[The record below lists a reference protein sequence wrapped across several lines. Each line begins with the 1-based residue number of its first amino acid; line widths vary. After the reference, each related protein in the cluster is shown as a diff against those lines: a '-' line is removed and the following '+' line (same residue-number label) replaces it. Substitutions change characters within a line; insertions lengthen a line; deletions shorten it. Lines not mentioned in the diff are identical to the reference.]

1 MIYILLYYH
10 QNDVFSKEEL
20 AQLIDMFK
28 LIEDVNQ
35 EMTELD
41 DNYTEQ
47 LWFSDIDEKVFSL
60 KQKFHN
66 WLKEGYET
74 QKTEKKIKII
84 MCEIYKLQLIIQVIK
99 LQTIEAIKQ
108 KKRAIQEK
116 VRWADLQAEAVFMQ
130 KKRYAELH
138 AEFFWIEKEMAKT
151 KARYKIYEGEN
162 IKHEVPWMTSSM
174 QT

>member
-10 QNDVFSKEEL
+10 QNDVFSREEL

-47 LWFSDIDEKVFSL
+47 LWFADIDEKVFSL

-74 QKTEKKIKII
+74 QKTEKKN
-84 MCEIYKLQLIIQVIK
+84 QDHH
-99 LQTIEAIKQ
+99 
-108 KKRAIQEK
+108 
-116 VRWADLQAEAVFMQ
+116 VRDLQAPTYYPSHQ
-130 KKRYAELH
+130 ITNHRSYKTKKESHPREGTMSRSSSRSSFH
-138 AEFFWIEKEMAKT
+138 AEEKICRVAC
-151 KARYKIYEGEN
+151 
-162 IKHEVPWMTSSM
+162 
-174 QT
+174 